1 MTYIDLTD
9 PKLDLNC
16 MAGQVTQED
25 IDHGVKCNHEQ
36 CALARAVERMFP
48 GHTIF
53 VDDYIAIN
61 DMKGET
67 VLDMAITDQLLEW
80 IDAFDNKKPV
90 EPIPLIIYKSQ
101 YGMND
106 WILCIGEE
114 SDAQCGIE
122 TAA

>member
-16 MAGQVTQED
+16 VTGQVTQED
-25 IDHGVKCNHEQ
+25 IEHGVKCNHEM
-36 CALARAVERMFP
+36 CALARAVERIFP

-53 VDDYIAIN
+53 VDDYIVIN

-106 WILCIGEE
+106 WILCIGQKD
-114 SDAQCGIE
+114 DAQCGIE
-122 TAA
+122 TEA